1 LRRAD
6 KPINKEDIVD
16 DTAVRQEL
24 HTFIDTMPEQSLS
37 ALKPLLAYMTY
48 PANVTVIETDLT
60 VEEQGLIKKGLHE
73 YAQNP
78 INFISLENI

>member
-1 LRRAD
+1 M
-6 KPINKEDIVD
+6 D

-48 PANVTVIETDLT
+48 LANATVVETDLT
-60 VEEQGLIKKGLHE
+60 IEEQVLIKKGLHE
-73 YAQNP
+73 YTRNP
-78 INFISLENI
+78 ENFIPLENIT